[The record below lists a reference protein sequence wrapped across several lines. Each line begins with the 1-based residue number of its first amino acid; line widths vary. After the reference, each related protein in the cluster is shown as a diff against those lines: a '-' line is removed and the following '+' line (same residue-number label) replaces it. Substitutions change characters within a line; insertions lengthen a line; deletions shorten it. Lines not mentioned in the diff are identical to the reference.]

1 MIIDYDILAL
11 QSLVPNCEFVW
22 GGDKWEGIDWKDS
35 RPQPTREA
43 WEAEKTRLIE
53 QAKQDEKLAPI
64 RERQNKI
71 QALLLATDYIELPSF
86 LERKGQKAF
95 EKMYDYRTSLRNAY
109 HNPALPL
116 PEVPEI

>member
-1 MIIDYDILAL
+1 MINYSILAL
-11 QSLVPNCEFVW
+11 RNLVFNPIFNWKGEE
-22 GGDKWEGIDWKDS
+22 WEGLEWLDS

-71 QALLLATDYIELPSF
+71 QTLLLATDYIELPSF

>member
-1 MIIDYDILAL
+1 MIHIIAL
-11 QSLVPNCEFVW
+11 QNLVSNCIFNWVGTEW
-22 GGDKWEGIDWKDS
+22 DGLEWQDP

-64 RERQNKI
+64 RERQSKI

-95 EKMYDYRTSLRNAY
+95 QKMYDYRTALRNAY
-109 HNPALPL
+109 HNPAFPI